1 MVFCL
6 AQYVL
11 NGTTCGESNNTPLA
25 LKKEGHLSRSVNPG
39 TGLRPSVATS
49 LKTGSHAPYSA
60 QLLPFS
66 FTVQGTPVAV
76 IGAIAVTGH
85 LGKLAVKHSLTRRNI
100 SRKRRTQTRWP
111 TTMIYAVIVSVEVGH
126 RTSANDSKR

>member
-6 AQYVL
+6 AQHIL
-11 NGTTCGESNNTPLA
+11 NGTTCGKSNNTPLA

-76 IGAIAVTGH
+76 IGATAATRQ
-85 LGKLAVKHSLTRRNI
+85 LGELAVKHVLTRRDFARI
-100 SRKRRTQTRWP
+100 RRTQTRWP
-111 TTMIYAVIVSVEVGH
+111 TAMIYAD
-126 RTSANDSKR
+126 AC